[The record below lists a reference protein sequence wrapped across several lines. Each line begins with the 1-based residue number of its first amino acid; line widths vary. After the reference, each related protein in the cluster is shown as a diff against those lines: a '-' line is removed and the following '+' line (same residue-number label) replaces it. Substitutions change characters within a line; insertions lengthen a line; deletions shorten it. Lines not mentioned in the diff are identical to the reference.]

1 MLDARPTSTRRSIVP
16 DVHAPVVARRALE
29 RFSSQLEN
37 DVVERSRLVIT
48 EVVTNAVKHAGLT
61 ATQRIDLEI
70 GLADDLLRIEIT
82 DDGPG
87 FELAV
92 GRRGRD
98 DGSGG
103 WGLFLV
109 DRLTD
114 RWGVDFRHSTR
125 VWCEFD
131 PHEDPP
137 RR

>member
-1 MLDARPTSTRRSIVP
+1 MSDARATSTRRSIAP
-16 DVHAPVVARRALE
+16 DVHAPVAARRALE
-29 RFSSQLEN
+29 RFSSRLEN

-48 EVVTNAVKHAGLT
+48 EVVTNSVKHAGLT
-61 ATQRIDLEI
+61 AAQPIDLEI
-70 GLADDLLRIEIT
+70 GLAHDRLRIEIT
-82 DDGPG
+82 DAGPG
-87 FELAV
+87 FEPAV

-114 RWGVDFRHSTR
+114 RWGVDFGHSTR
-125 VWCEFD
+125 VWCEFE